1 MQINRYVPDT
11 LDERD
16 VADILSE
23 SVGEPTAAKVESL
36 MQSCNSDL
44 FPGLWVARCEDAP
57 VGILRLDAPNRV
69 RCFITHIA
77 VRPECRG
84 QGIGRALIE
93 FIRDELRLQ
102 EAEAETDGHAVAFY
116 KACGFAVKSLGE
128 KCEGVQ
134 RYRCVIHFRQTKPSH
149 LASAPP

>member
-11 LDERD
+11 LDERE

-23 SVGEPTAAKVESL
+23 SVGEPTAAKIEAL
-36 MQSCNSDL
+36 MQSCNSDI
-44 FPGLWVARCEDAP
+44 FPGLWVAKCEDTP
-57 VGILRLDAPNRV
+57 VGILRLDAPNQV

-93 FIRDELRLQ
+93 FIRDELRLE
-102 EAEAETDGHAVAFY
+102 EAVAETDGHAVAFY
-116 KACGFAVKSLGE
+116 KTCGFKVKPLGE
-128 KCEGVQ
+128 KYEGVL
-134 RYRCVIHFRQTKPSH
+134 RYRCVIHFRQTRPSH
-149 LASAPP
+149 FASASP